1 MNYRFGRKIIYW
13 LYFFT
18 VETFSFRESVSDALI
33 NGFSHKNLEGLE
45 PNLILKPFLR
55 TSFFI
60 LN

>member
-33 NGFSHKNLEGLE
+33 NGFSHKNLEGLAAQFNTQALFE
-45 PNLILKPFLR
+45 NQ
-55 TSFFI
+55 FFYP
-60 LN
+60 